1 MYPSQLESL
10 GGLSRTC
17 EKISEDDSEDV
28 TSWYPAGTLLDGAEP
43 IATPKTTKA
52 PFQRGFLAERATEI
66 EPATSSLGSC
76 VAFSGG
82 DVHFVHVS
90 RADAVSM
97 GLPTSTHSYPS
108 EPERFRL
115 R

>member
-1 MYPSQLESL
+1 MDPSQLDSL

-17 EKISEDDSEDV
+17 EKISEDDSEHV
-28 TSWYPAGTLLDGAEP
+28 TSWSPAGTLLDGAEP
-43 IATPKTTKA
+43 IASRQTTKS
-52 PFQRGFLAERATEI
+52 PLQRAFSRERATGL
-66 EPATSSLGSC
+66 EPATSSLGRC

-97 GLPTSTHSYPS
+97 GDPTTTVI
-108 EPERFRL
+108 
-115 R
+115 